1 MDTSKMRTTSALA
14 FSLLALVLMLL
25 LLGLPG
31 ASHAAGPLY
40 VAPDGNDAMNCSSFA
55 QRCRSPQRAVDLAAN
70 GDEIRVAVGTYISVS
85 VRPRQDVTTTGAVT
99 QVVYISKTVTIR
111 GGYTADFSSWDPGI
125 NATTLDAR
133 GAGRGVY
140 ITGNISPTLE
150 GLRII
155 GGNAAGMTG
164 YSYYGEFD
172 VGGGVYIITATATLI
187 NNRIYSNTAPVS
199 GGGVFLGYSAA
210 RLNSNMIFSNTVN
223 NGGGGLFLYKSGAAI
238 LRGNIVATNTSAN
251 IGGGLYLFGSDATL
265 QGNRIFSNTANNYG
279 GGIDVASCSPTLS
292 GNIFSNNAALKGGG
306 LYLWY
311 STSLL
316 TNNVIANN
324 RASSIGSGL
333 WLGGSRPR
341 LLQTTLSQNTGGN
354 GSGIYATDDGGST
367 FSSLTMTNT
376 ILVSHTIGI
385 AATLGSSATLNG
397 VLWYS
402 NTINTGGAITATNAI
417 TGDPLFAADGYHL
430 TAASIAI
437 NAGVASG
444 VTTDIDGEPRLSPP
458 DLGADE
464 YKWWTTQ
471 VFLPLILKQ

>member
-1 MDTSKMRTTSALA
+1 MDTSRLRITSALA
-14 FSLLALVLMLL
+14 FSLLALVVMLL

-40 VAPDGNDAMNCSSFA
+40 VAPDGNDAMNCSSLA
-55 QRCRSPQRAVDLAAN
+55 TRCRSVQHAVDLAAN
-70 GDEIRVAVGTYISVS
+70 GDEIRVAAGTYFSLN
-85 VRPRQDVTTTGAVT
+85 VRPRQDVTTTGVVT

-111 GGYTADFSSWDPGI
+111 GGYTADFSNWDPEVYS
-125 NATTLDAR
+125 TTLDAR
-133 GAGRGVY
+133 GRGRGVY

-164 YSYYGEFD
+164 YSYFGEHD
-172 VGGGVYIITATATLI
+172 VGGGVYVISAAATLR
-187 NNRIYSNTAPVS
+187 NNQIFSNTAPFG
-199 GGGVFLGYSAA
+199 GGGVFLGNSAA
-210 RLNSNMIFSNTVN
+210 QVSGNAIFSNAVTS
-223 NGGGGLFLYKSGAAI
+223 GGGGLFLYKSAAT
-238 LRGNIVATNTSAN
+238 LSGNTVASNTSTN
-251 IGGGLYLFGSDATL
+251 IGGGLYLFYSDAAL
-265 QGNRIFSNTANNYG
+265 QGNTIVSNTASNFG
-279 GGIDVASCSPTLS
+279 GGILIASRNPTLS
-292 GNIFSNNAALKGGG
+292 DNIFSNNAANKGGG

-311 STSLL
+311 SYSLL

-324 RASSIGSGL
+324 RASSVGSGL
-333 WLGGSRPR
+333 WLGGSNPR
-341 LLQTTLSQNTGGN
+341 LLQTTLTHNTGGD
-354 GSGIYATDDGGST
+354 GSGIYATSDGGSV
-367 FSSLTMTNT
+367 FSSLVMTNT

-385 AATLGSSATLNG
+385 TATLGSSSTLNG
-397 VLWYS
+397 VLWYG
-402 NTINTGGAITATNAI
+402 NTINTGGAVTATNAI
-417 TGDPLFAADGYHL
+417 TGNPAFAADGYHL
-430 TAASIAI
+430 TIGSSAI